1 MPLYDKANWCS
12 SENNAVFCDLCV
24 EEIKAGNRS
33 NGLMTRRAYT
43 NIAQNFYL
51 HTGLKHSKTQL
62 KNRWDQLKGLFTFWI
77 WLNKQTGLG
86 RKNGT
91 GVASDKFWK
100 EATQVPVPKQDQ
112 TSCPP

>member
-1 MPLYDKANWCS
+1 
-12 SENNAVFCDLCV
+12 
-24 EEIKAGNRS
+24 
-33 NGLMTRRAYT
+33 MTRRAYT

-91 GVASDKFWK
+91 VVASDKFWK